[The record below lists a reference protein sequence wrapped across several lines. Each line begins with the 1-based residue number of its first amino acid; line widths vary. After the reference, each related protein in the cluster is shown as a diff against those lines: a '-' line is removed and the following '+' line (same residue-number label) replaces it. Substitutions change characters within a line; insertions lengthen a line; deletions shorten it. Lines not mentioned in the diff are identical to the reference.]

1 MSKWDDFK
9 KSVGIIADRTV
20 AKTRELTD
28 TASLKIKIA
37 SKEADRDTEYKVLGK
52 LAYAKLKKLALSDSG
67 SVTERISE
75 TIERIDKL
83 NAEISALK
91 AEEKARQAA
100 KEAEKAAKAAEREK
114 EEAEKDEEEDDG
126 EIVMEQFNRA
136 RKEADREYE
145 SAKEKAKEAKSAAQ
159 EAKAPCDTD
168 AVEEEVAEPS
178 EVENSSVQSDE

>member
-114 EEAEKDEEEDDG
+114 EEDEKAEEDDG

-145 SAKEKAKEAKSAAQ
+145 SAKEKAKEAKSAAE

>member
-37 SKEADRDTEYKVLGK
+37 SKEADRDAEYKVLGK
-52 LAYAKLKKLALSDSG
+52 LAYAKLKKLSLPGSE

-75 TIERIDKL
+75 TIERIDAL

-91 AEEKARQAA
+91 AEEKARRAA
-100 KEAEKAAKAAEREK
+100 KEAEKAAKEAAWA
-114 EEAEKDEEEDDG
+114 EEETDTEDDG
-126 EIVMEQFNRA
+126 ELVVEQFNRA
-136 RKEADREYE
+136 RQEADREYE
-145 SAKEKAKEAKSAAQ
+145 VAKQAAKEAKTASEDAKSTDKADAAY
-159 EAKAPCDTD
+159 E
-168 AVEEEVAEPS
+168 
-178 EVENSSVQSDE
+178 

>member
-114 EEAEKDEEEDDG
+114 EEADKAEEEDDG
-126 EIVMEQFNRA
+126 EIVMDLPIGEDQQIIIDNPKSSYEIRIA
-136 RKEADREYE
+136 GE
-145 SAKEKAKEAKSAAQ
+145 SADFEIEL
-159 EAKAPCDTD
+159 EYYCVDT
-168 AVEEEVAEPS
+168 
-178 EVENSSVQSDE
+178 SDC

>member
-52 LAYAKLKKLALSDSG
+52 LTYAKLKKLSLPDSE

-75 TIERIDKL
+75 TIERIDAL

-114 EEAEKDEEEDDG
+114 EEAEEDDG

-136 RKEADREYE
+136 RQEADREYE
-145 SAKEKAKEAKSAAQ
+145 SAKEKAKEAKTAAQ
-159 EAKAPCDTD
+159 DAKASVD
-168 AVEEEVAEPS
+168 ADAADEEVAETA
-178 EVENSSVQSDE
+178 EVENSSVQSNE

>member
-100 KEAEKAAKAAEREK
+100 KEAEKAAKAAEHEK
-114 EEAEKDEEEDDG
+114 EEAEEDDG

-136 RKEADREYE
+136 RQEADREYE
-145 SAKEKAKEAKSAAQ
+145 SAKEMAKEAKNAA
-159 EAKAPCDTD
+159 EDAKISVD
-168 AVEEEVAEPS
+168 ADAAEEEVAEPS